1 MFPYMSAIG
10 QMGARPGKLLL
21 ILSLARFGIGVDC
34 LESVEAGEDIAQQ
47 SCEPELESG
56 PLNPVNLR
64 KPFDVRTV
72 ELHTRFSQDT
82 ISARVERWY
91 ISESI
96 QTQIS
101 RVSQLPSDSEIP
113 QNLFRSVVG
122 DIRHLRISERMDG
135 RE

>member
-1 MFPYMSAIG
+1 M
-10 QMGARPGKLLL
+10 
-21 ILSLARFGIGVDC
+21 
-34 LESVEAGEDIAQQ
+34 
-47 SCEPELESG
+47 ESG
-56 PLNPVNLR
+56 ALNLVNLS
-64 KPFDVRTV
+64 KPFDARAV